1 MLFLYTTEKET
12 NMNKNLR
19 KLNCKV
25 SSQTLYHLEHFA
37 ATMGVNN
44 VGIVIDKLMREK
56 MLSMRVDQEEKAG

>member
-1 MLFLYTTEKET
+1 
-12 NMNKNLR
+12 MNKNLR

-25 SSQTLYHLEHFA
+25 QSQTLYHLEHFA
-37 ATMGVNN
+37 AAMGVNN